1 MTDCLQKEPKTKTR
15 KLCEVAGVSKSSFY
29 YNRENSSQELK
40 DKEVLDLLMKLPKK
54 ILERRGNKVKSKEI
68 KI

>member
-29 YNRENSSQELK
+29 YNREINELK
-40 DKEVLDLLMKLPKK
+40 EEINKFQKNIVKLETELNDIKK
-54 ILERRGNKVKSKEI
+54 
-68 KI
+68 